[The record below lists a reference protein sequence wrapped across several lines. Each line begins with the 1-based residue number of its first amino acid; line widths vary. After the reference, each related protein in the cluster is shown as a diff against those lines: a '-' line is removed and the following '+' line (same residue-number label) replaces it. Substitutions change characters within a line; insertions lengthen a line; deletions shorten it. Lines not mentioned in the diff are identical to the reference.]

1 MHLKTFLGLF
11 NKYNILPVNA
21 SSTLLVFDMPLFII
35 ELLEKWVDNKI
46 EEYCIIFINMKMQ
59 KFVTR
64 FIF

>member
-11 NKYNILPVNA
+11 NKYSILPVNA

-46 EEYCIIFINMKMQ
+46 EEYCIIFINMKME

>member
-11 NKYNILPVNA
+11 NKYSVLPVNA
-21 SSTLLVFDMPLFII
+21 DSTLLVSDMPLFII

-59 KFVTR
+59 SLLR
-64 FIF
+64 IFF